1 MMNDKLAIRSGQRN
15 VNRFCGCT
23 SKMQMYQS
31 KNRKAQRLMPPPGA
45 PGAQPTIF
53 GMEVRFPF
61 RAPTIRR
68 PAPRRNGFPSMA
80 FPAPATRLRS

>member
-1 MMNDKLAIRSGQRN
+1 
-15 VNRFCGCT
+15 
-23 SKMQMYQS
+23 MYQS

-80 FPAPATRLRS
+80 FPAPAHPPPILTPPDPAHRLLCQ